1 MPAKLI
7 RAVAAATVGAIGV
20 LPLAA
25 TPAAAAW
32 TAIQTVSQPNWSG
45 QDQPTV
51 AIDRQGDAL
60 LAWAGCDGNAAA
72 CTDQVQVQVRTQ
84 AGALTPIQVV
94 TEPGTSGLWP
104 KVAVDDDGDAAV
116 VWVQNSVIAGAR
128 VSAAGIAGPPQLIT
142 RWSSISPSVAVS
154 RSGSALVTWTES
166 VDSSYVAK
174 ARRFGVDGTLGPE
187 LTLGPGGVDGPTA
200 TFADDGTALVVWTE
214 DYNRIVSAR
223 IEPDDGVSARTEIAP
238 PVTDVRYGQID
249 MALDAEG
256 DAVLTYRITPYSG
269 YGRLVLQ
276 RYSRDGVLEPAV
288 VATPDTHWLTF
299 YSSVVTDHD
308 GTSVLVWGR
317 WNWDTDNSREVYLRR
332 FPATGTPGQVTLL
345 GPGDWPSITLD
356 DTGAGLVAWQYPGL
370 MVQTS
375 QVHAVPLAANGT
387 HGQVETIT
395 PDGRTV
401 TAAASPTGEFALV
414 WQKASHPSAI
424 QARFTG

>member
-1 MPAKLI
+1 M
-7 RAVAAATVGAIGV
+7 
-20 LPLAA
+20 
-25 TPAAAAW
+25 
-32 TAIQTVSQPNWSG
+32 SQPNWSG

-51 AIDRQGDAL
+51 AIDRQGEAL
-60 LAWAGCDGNAAA
+60 LAWAGCDGNVQG
-72 CTDQVQVQVRTQ
+72 CTDQVQVQKRT
-84 AGALTPIQVV
+84 AGGILGPIQSL
-94 TEPGTSGLWP
+94 TRIGTSALWP

-116 VWVQNSVIAGAR
+116 VWVQDSVIAGAR
-128 VSAAGIAGPPQLIT
+128 VSAAGNAGPPQLIT
-142 RWSSISPSVAVS
+142 PWRSISPSVAVS
-154 RSGSALVTWTES
+154 RSGTALVTWTES
-166 VDSSYVAK
+166 VGSTYVAK

-200 TFADDGTALVVWTE
+200 AFVDDGTALVLWTE
-214 DYNRIVSAR
+214 NYDRIVSAR
-223 IEPDDGVSARTEIAP
+223 IGPDDGVSSRTQIAP

-249 MALDAEG
+249 MAVDAAG

-269 YGRLVLQ
+269 YARLVLQ

-332 FPATGTPGQVTLL
+332 LPAAGTPGDVTLL
-345 GPGDWPSITLD
+345 GNGDWPSITLD
-356 DTGAGLVAWQYPGL
+356 DTGAGLIAWQYPGP

-375 QVHAVPLAANGT
+375 QVHAVTLAADGT
-387 HGQVETIT
+387 HGPVQTIA

-401 TAAASPTGEFALV
+401 TAATSPTGDFAVV
-414 WQKASHPSAI
+414 WQKASYPSAI
-424 QARFTG
+424 QARFAT